1 MTFEDVLEEI
11 RVKLEERIRKQLS
24 GLQGFVL
31 KPLYNSTMPLCVQL
45 SLAPE
50 IFEFLFHEDGIVKLS
65 RGSGSNP
72 DVRIESDLQT
82 FMSLFQ
88 NPSAK
93 LFNEL
98 ERGSRIRITSIT
110 KKGSDAEGYIRRYL
124 TG

>member
-1 MTFEDVLEEI
+1 LTLEDVLEEI
-11 RVKLEERIRKQLS
+11 RTNLENKIQRQLS

-31 KPLYNSTMPLCVQL
+31 KPLYNSTMPLHVQL

-50 IFEFLFHEDGIVKLS
+50 IFEFLFYEDGIVKLIH
-65 RGSGSNP
+65 GSGSNP
-72 DVRIESDLQT
+72 DVRIESDPQT